1 MMIHDITAKVGP
13 HKKSKRLGRGEASG
27 KGGTSGRGHKG
38 AKSRAGWNSRPSY
51 AGGATPFARRFPK
64 RGFSN
69 AGFRTD
75 YWVVNVRDLDK
86 NFESGAMVDLDA
98 LVKLGLVPNA
108 KLGLKVLGTGDLGK
122 KLNVVAAAFSGSARA
137 KIEAAG
143 GSCAEPPARESKAD
157 STSGEASAS
166 GRTGAKTGGKPGK
179 SSKAGPSKA

>member
-13 HKKSKRLGRGEASG
+13 HKKSKRLGRGEGSG

-69 AGFRTD
+69 AGFRTEH
-75 YWVVNVRDLDK
+75 YVINVRDLEK
-86 NFESGAMVDLDA
+86 HFEAGATVDIDT
-98 LVKLGLVPNA
+98 LVKLGLVPNS
-108 KLGLKVLGTGDLGK
+108 KLGLKVLGTGDLKK
-122 KLNVVAAAFSGSARA
+122 KLNVVAAAFSASAKS

-143 GSCAEPPARESKAD
+143 GTC
-157 STSGEASAS
+157 TEA
-166 GRTGAKTGGKPGK
+166 GK
-179 SSKAGPSKA
+179 

>member
-13 HKKSKRLGRGEASG
+13 HKKRKRVGRGEGSG
-27 KGGTSGRGHKG
+27 HGGTSTRGHKG

-69 AGFRTD
+69 AGFRTE
-75 YWVVNVRDLDK
+75 YYVANVRDLDK
-86 NFESGAMVDLDA
+86 NFDAGATVDIDA

-108 KLGLKVLGTGDLGK
+108 KLGLKVLGAGDIKK
-122 KLNVVAAAFSGSARA
+122 KLNVVAAAFSASAKS

-143 GSCAEPPARESKAD
+143 GSCAEVVKKTASMAGNTADKKAD
-157 STSGEASAS
+157 
-166 GRTGAKTGGKPGK
+166 K
-179 SSKAGPSKA
+179 KAE

>member
-13 HKKSKRLGRGEASG
+13 HKKRKRVGRGEGSG
-27 KGGTSGRGHKG
+27 HGGTSTRGHKG

-69 AGFRTD
+69 AGFRTE
-75 YWVVNVRDLDK
+75 YYVTNVRDLDK
-86 NFESGAMVDLDA
+86 HFDAGATVDIDA

-108 KLGLKVLGTGDLGK
+108 KLGLKVLGAGDIK
-122 KLNVVAAAFSGSARA
+122 KRLNVVAAAFSASAKS

-143 GSCAEPPARESKAD
+143 GSCTETEK
-157 STSGEASAS
+157 
-166 GRTGAKTGGKPGK
+166 KTA
-179 SSKAGPSKA
+179 SKAGKTADKKAD